1 MEERFILDLD
11 PNFLTVPHSGSHMLI
26 IPDPQ
31 YWSEESCRTHRP
43 KESNRTHRTMRF
55 EEEKVK
61 WGNMKEKKE
70 HGERAERKRQGENS
84 SKENENKM
92 KLRA

>member
-1 MEERFILDLD
+1 
-11 PNFLTVPHSGSHMLI
+11 
-26 IPDPQ
+26 
-31 YWSEESCRTHRP
+31 
-43 KESNRTHRTMRF
+43 MRF

-61 WGNMKEKKE
+61 WGNMKEQKE

-84 SKENENKM
+84 SKGNENKM